1 MKSRKK
7 LFPPQQLND
16 IDLANMSAPQIIP
29 VQSRQNDE
37 VYDSYFANVRIVK
50 ADSKDSYSGS
60 VAGSDYIVEEMENK
74 PSEFQLT
81 PGPIANDIRVDYLSA
96 AKKMPRTEGKD

>member
-7 LFPPQQLND
+7 LFPPQQIND

-81 PGPIANDIRVDYLSA
+81 PGHIANDIRVDYLSA

>member
-1 MKSRKK
+1 
-7 LFPPQQLND
+7 
-16 IDLANMSAPQIIP
+16 
-29 VQSRQNDE
+29 
-37 VYDSYFANVRIVK
+37 
-50 ADSKDSYSGS
+50 
-60 VAGSDYIVEEMENK
+60 MENK